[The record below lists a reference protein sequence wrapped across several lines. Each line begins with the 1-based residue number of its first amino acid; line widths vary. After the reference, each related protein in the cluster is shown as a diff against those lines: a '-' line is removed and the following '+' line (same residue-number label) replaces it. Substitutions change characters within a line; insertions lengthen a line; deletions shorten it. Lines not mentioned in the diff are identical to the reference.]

1 MATFP
6 EGLLRHYCSSSWA
19 SALGWLTVSAMGLGT
34 FSQCA
39 AQAPVI
45 APQFPQY
52 QSSQYPTPQYA
63 TPQYPTPQYPVQG
76 TYLPPSQG
84 QLSQAAGPWMV
95 PAPQVTHLPQP
106 PFASPQYEVAADP
119 APGPVLTQA
128 SALEVQPAQNPADS
142 ARALHRLI
150 ESMPDVQ
157 EDFEII
163 ERRSQLMYTKA
174 NVTRIHIADPSIIDV
189 IQYSPREL
197 SFIGLARGTTTMT
210 MWFEGQDEPIVYLVK
225 TIRDPNLDNQRR
237 VDYGKLEKKINTL
250 FPNSKVY
257 LIPMSYKIIV
267 RGQARDQQEAAHIL
281 AIIRGEVIAQDG
293 SLFGGLGNAGGYVN
307 GGAYD
312 LGGFGGGSGLDG
324 IYGGGYGGLLS
335 SFIINELQVPG
346 EFQISLRV
354 RIAELNRSQARD
366 LGVDFNVLF
375 NNASQ
380 QIFTNLGA
388 AGAASIGGIFENG
401 DVSVF
406 VRWLAANGTAKILTE
421 PNVVVLSGRQAR
433 FLAGGEFA
441 VPTTVGIG
449 GAQGQT
455 TSFRGFGTSLLV
467 TPTVMDRDLIRIST
481 IAEYSD
487 INQGN
492 AVGGIPGT
500 DARRVETTVEM
511 REGQTL
517 ALAGL
522 LSHRTTTTV
531 TRIPVLGDIPK
542 IGPLLFSSKTST
554 QDENELLILI
564 TPEIV
569 RPMDAHEVPPVPGFE
584 VTHPTDFEFYKYNMV
599 EGAPDTGYYQLPPY
613 GSGAV
618 GTNVGYQHFNPGP
631 AGSMYS
637 PVPTNPNGTGFSSP
651 TPVPGGMPSG
661 PASAVPPAAMPY
673 VPPPPANGT
682 GPNLQPVP
690 GSSAMRSS
698 GGWSSPGTPSQTIQ
712 PTNYNGQRA
721 QTSGMQGRVQRDAGP
736 ATRY

>member
-1 MATFP
+1 MMPAQQPAT
-6 EGLLRHYCSSSWA
+6 A
-19 SALGWLTVSAMGLGT
+19 
-34 FSQCA
+34 
-39 AQAPVI
+39 
-45 APQFPQY
+45 
-52 QSSQYPTPQYA
+52 
-63 TPQYPTPQYPVQG
+63 YPVQQLM
-76 TYLPPSQG
+76 LPAD
-84 QLSQAAGPWMV
+84 QAAN
-95 PAPQVTHLPQP
+95 AT
-106 PFASPQYEVAADP
+106 Y
-119 APGPVLTQA
+119 TQT
-128 SALEVQPAQNPADS
+128 SALQVQPAQSPAES

-150 ESMPDVQ
+150 DSMPEVQ

-163 ERRSQLMYTKA
+163 ERRSQLMNTKA

-197 SFIGLARGTTTMT
+197 SFIGLARGSTTMT
-210 MWFEGQDEPIVYLVK
+210 MWFEGQAEPIIYLVK
-225 TIRDPNLDNQRR
+225 TIRDPSLDSQRR

-293 SLFGGLGNAGGYVN
+293 SLFGANGTAGGYV
-307 GGAYD
+307 GGAAD
-312 LGGFGGGSGLDG
+312 LGGFSGGSGLNG
-324 IYGGGYGGLLS
+324 IYGGGFNGLLS

-388 AGAASIGGIFENG
+388 AGAATIGGIFEDG

-421 PNVVVLSGRQAR
+421 PNVVVLSGREAR

-441 VPTTVGIG
+441 VPTVVGIG

-455 TSFRGFGTSLLV
+455 TSFRGFGTSVLV
-467 TPTVMDRDLIRIST
+467 TPTVMDRDLIRISA

-487 INQGN
+487 LNQGN
-492 AVGGIPGT
+492 AVAGIPGT

-522 LSHRTTTTV
+522 LSHRTSTTV

-554 QDENELLILI
+554 QEENELLILI

-613 GSGAV
+613 GSGAN

-651 TPVPGGMPSG
+651 TPMPGGMPSG

-673 VPPPPANGT
+673 IPPPPPAPGM
-682 GPNLQPVP
+682 GPGLQPVP
-690 GSSAMRSS
+690 GSSAMRTP
-698 GGWSSPGTPSQTIQ
+698 GGWSGPGQPSQTIQ
-712 PTNYNGQRA
+712 PTNFSAPRNA
-721 QTSGMQGRVQRDAGP
+721 QPGMQGRVQRDAGP
-736 ATRY
+736 GVRY

>member
-1 MATFP
+1 MAMTAAYGGQP
-6 EGLLRHYCSSSWA
+6 VAIH
-19 SALGWLTVSAMGLGT
+19 
-34 FSQCA
+34 
-39 AQAPVI
+39 AQAP
-45 APQFPQY
+45 AGYPAYPQY
-52 QSSQYPTPQYA
+52 SAPIVQTSAQS
-63 TPQYPTPQYPVQG
+63 
-76 TYLPPSQG
+76 
-84 QLSQAAGPWMV
+84 GPWMV
-95 PAPQVTHLPQP
+95 PEPQQPHPGMMLPASGLELP
-106 PFASPQYEVAADP
+106 PE
-119 APGPVLTQA
+119 A
-128 SALEVQPAQNPADS
+128 SATTLVQATTLQAQPARNSADS

-150 ESMPDVQ
+150 ESMPDEQ

-197 SFIGLARGTTTMT
+197 SFIGMARGTTTMT

-267 RGQARDQQEAAHIL
+267 RGQARDQMEAAHIL

-293 SLFGGLGNAGGYVN
+293 SLFGGLGNAGGYV
-307 GGAYD
+307 GGAGAGVD
-312 LGGFGGGSGLDG
+312 LGGYGSGLNG
-324 IYGGGYGGLLS
+324 LYGGFNGLLS

-354 RIAELNRSQARD
+354 RIAELNRSQARN
-366 LGVDFNVLF
+366 LGVDI
-375 NNASQ
+375 NALINQGSQ

-388 AGAASIGGIFENG
+388 AGAATIGGIFDDGN
-401 DVSVF
+401 VSVLISA
-406 VRWLAANGTAKILTE
+406 LAANGTAKILTE

-441 VPTTVGIG
+441 VPTVVGIG

-467 TPTVMDRDLIRIST
+467 TPEVIDRDLIRISA

-487 INQGN
+487 LNQGN
-492 AVGGIPGT
+492 AVGGVPGT
-500 DARRVETTVEM
+500 DSRRVQTTVEM

-522 LSHRTTTTV
+522 LSHRTVTQV
-531 TRIPVLGDIPK
+531 TRIPLLGDIPK
-542 IGPLLFSSKTST
+542 VGTLLFSNKTST
-554 QDENELLILI
+554 QEENELLILI

-651 TPVPGGMPSG
+651 TPHPNGMPSG
-661 PASAVPPAAMPY
+661 PASAVPPYSVPV
-673 VPPPPANGT
+673 VPPAPTNGN
-682 GPNLQPVP
+682 GPNLQQVP
-690 GSSAMRSS
+690 GSSAQRMN
-698 GGWSSPGTPSQTIQ
+698 GGWSTPTMPSQTIQ
-712 PTNYNGQRA
+712 PTAYSGNG
-721 QTSGMQGRVQRDAGP
+721 TIPSGMQNRVQRDASKGV
-736 ATRY
+736 RY